1 MDVVE
6 SMGSLVIG
14 EEDKKTRKARLR
26 AEKNALGLAAKSRR
40 KLKAEEH
47 AKEKALWAG
56 DYVPPDGEHDAE
68 SARTYLESWV
78 KPWRATLRP
87 LRVLYPFLA
96 EQGLGSEGMLIG
108 TDAFTQAAFCFDPWT
123 LYEKGVVTNPN
134 IALAGV
140 IGTGKSSIMKCL
152 ALRGMA
158 TGKRTYIPGDVKGEW
173 ASLARAVGGMVI
185 SPGGASRQRINP
197 LDAGTRPSRDATGH
211 AISDDEWHAM
221 VTRDRLSLLTSLIEA
236 MLSRPMTPL
245 EHTAV
250 STALTRTVRA
260 NTTPLIT
267 QVVEQLLEP
276 DVTDSDLPP
285 GVDGPGTLADMG
297 KDPGHSLLRLI
308 SGDLAG
314 VFDGPSTVSF
324 DAASPMISVDLSAF
338 PTGTTT
344 LPLLMSCTA
353 AWMEGALRDPDSG
366 QRFIIYD
373 EAHRLLTEASLLDR
387 MKDHWKLSRAWGIS
401 NVLVLHR
408 ISDLDAIGEHDS
420 RARALAEGLLAD
432 TSTRIIYRQEKD
444 QIPATA
450 RLLGLTS
457 IASELVPS
465 LQRGTGLWLVGQRQ
479 FIVNH
484 LRTEFEQ
491 AITDTDAAMINRE
504 NQTPDMYQNQEVA
517 S

>member
-1 MDVVE
+1 MSSVE
-6 SMGSLVIG
+6 TVGSLVIG
-14 EEDKKTRKARLR
+14 EEDTKTRKNRLQ
-26 AEKNALGLAAKSRR
+26 AEKAAQREATKRA
-40 KLKAEEH
+40 KASKAAER

-56 DYVPPDGEHDAE
+56 NYIPIDGEHTDE
-68 SARTYLESWV
+68 SARTYLEPYI

-96 EQGLGSEGMLIG
+96 EQGLGSEGMLVG
-108 TDAFTQAAFCFDPWT
+108 TDAFTQAAFCFDPWV
-123 LYEKGVVTNPN
+123 LYANGVVTNPN

-140 IGTGKSSIMKCL
+140 IGTGKSSVMKCL

-173 ASLARAVGGMVI
+173 GALARAVGGMVI
-185 SPGGASRQRINP
+185 SPGGARRNRINP
-197 LDAGTRPSRDATGH
+197 LDEGTRPSRDATGH
-211 AISDDEWHAM
+211 AITDTEWYSM
-221 VTRDRLSLLTSLIEA
+221 VTRDRLSLLSSLIEA

-250 STALTRTVRA
+250 STALARTVRA
-260 NTTPLIT
+260 NSTPLIS
-267 QVVEQLLEP
+267 QVVTQLLEP
-276 DVTDSDLPP
+276 DVKAGDLPP
-285 GVDGPGTLADMG
+285 GVDGKGTLANMG

-314 VFDGPSTVSF
+314 VFDGPSTVMF
-324 DAASPMISVDLSAF
+324 DPNAPMISVDLSAF

-353 AWMEGALRDPDSG
+353 AWMESALRDPDSG

-373 EAHRLLTEASLLDR
+373 EAHRLLTEAALLDR

-408 ISDLDAIGEHDS
+408 ISDLEAIGESDS

-444 QIPATA
+444 QIPTTA
-450 RLLGLTS
+450 KILGLTS

-479 FIVNH
+479 FVVNH
-484 LRTEFEQ
+484 LRTDFEQ
-491 AITDTDAAMINRE
+491 ILTDTDAAMLNRE
-504 NQTPDMYQNQEVA
+504 NTPEIQEED
-517 S
+517 